1 MSNQF
6 PAVYSNI
13 YIYLYIYVQRVQMSE
28 TVKMNLSLIGQR
40 GGGKERELEDS
51 GQERY

>member
-1 MSNQF
+1 MSNQL

-13 YIYLYIYVQRVQMSE
+13 YIYIYVQRVQMSE